1 MSETLKLEEF
11 RFYENM
17 KKELLLLYCDSITQF
32 QEIFRKDFLEFNIFS
47 DYNNDVVLAILWKYC
62 MYFRN

>member
-1 MSETLKLEEF
+1 MKLEEF
-11 RFYENM
+11 RFYENENM
-17 KKELLLLYCDSITQF
+17 KKELLSLYCDSITQF